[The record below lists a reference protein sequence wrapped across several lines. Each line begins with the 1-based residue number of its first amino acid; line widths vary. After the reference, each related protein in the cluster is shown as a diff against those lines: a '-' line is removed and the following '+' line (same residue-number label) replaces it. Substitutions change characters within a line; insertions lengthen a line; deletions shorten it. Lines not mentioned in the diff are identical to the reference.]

1 MQQTPSKTRDCAP
14 LGGFLLRPTLRR
26 PLSLISRFDPL
37 PHTQPDNIYDFGAQ
51 YFAELLAT
59 SAPPV
64 AASAS
69 AVAAD
74 EDSLGV
80 RAVAAS
86 IDVKSL
92 SPAELEPIVLREW
105 GSMHGGVWG
114 GGVGSLSGACMG
126 GLSCCVSKGHAWAG
140 GSMVLWVG
148 GACRYTLRGLRVN
161 RTVMCRG
168 HGVESG

>member
-1 MQQTPSKTRDCAP
+1 MQPE
-14 LGGFLLRPTLRR
+14 
-26 PLSLISRFDPL
+26 
-37 PHTQPDNIYDFGAQ
+37 NIYDFGAQ

-105 GSMHGGVWG
+105 GTCMGAWCMPYRAACVGGMHGLGI
-114 GGVGSLSGACMG
+114 
-126 GLSCCVSKGHAWAG
+126 
-140 GSMVLWVG
+140 VL
-148 GACRYTLRGLRVN
+148 
-161 RTVMCRG
+161 
-168 HGVESG
+168 HE